1 MVTAVGQVNAE
12 GNVGAP
18 EEIARVKKSYTG
30 QALRPLLNGH
40 ATNGNG
46 HAQVGGGK
54 TAKAVDANGKK
65 PARGK
70 RKDAA

>member
-40 ATNGNG
+40 ATNGNS
-46 HAQVGGGK
+46 HAHANDK
-54 TAKAVDANGKK
+54 ETTANSANGKK